1 MTQSLGVEKV
11 RVNMSKEEFRHAY
24 SSQYYDPVKAHE
36 YYERTKQLKGRSTSG
51 MSDEQR
57 STWNVVKEGI
67 TSEKKEKTE
76 NLQEE
81 SNATV
86 EALRSEAAAARQRI
100 SEKLRAWLEK
110 IGEDASTNRET
121 LSDIAKQQREEIQ
134 AEKQRKLDALP
145 EIPSTASPSQKARMR
160 ESIAMERDSINA
172 EAREKLAAVSE
183 KSAKLKS
190 DISEKASKEKSETR
204 ESSNQ
209 ERQIVAE
216 NLKAAISSVR
226 EKVKEI
232 KTALDASTEDTL
244 NREYDNIMKNIAG
257 KPAKT
262 KKKSKSEEESEDS
275 GDSAARDR
283 FIAENLAKRK
293 AKKLG
298 G

>member
-1 MTQSLGVEKV
+1 MQ
-11 RVNMSKEEFRHAY
+11 VNMSKDEFMHAY
-24 SSQYYDPVKAHE
+24 ASQYYDPVKAHE

-51 MSDEQR
+51 MSDEQK

-67 TSEKKEKTE
+67 NTEKKEKTDS
-76 NLQEE
+76 LQDE
-81 SNATV
+81 SRATI

-110 IGEDASTNRET
+110 IGEDASSNRET

-183 KSAKLKS
+183 KSSKLKS
-190 DISEKASKEKSETR
+190 DISEKAAKEKSETR
-204 ESSNQ
+204 ESSSQ
-209 ERQIVAE
+209 DRQVVAE

-257 KPAKT
+257 KPVKA
-262 KKKSKSEEESEDS
+262 KKSKAEDGS
-275 GDSAARDR
+275 DDSSARDR